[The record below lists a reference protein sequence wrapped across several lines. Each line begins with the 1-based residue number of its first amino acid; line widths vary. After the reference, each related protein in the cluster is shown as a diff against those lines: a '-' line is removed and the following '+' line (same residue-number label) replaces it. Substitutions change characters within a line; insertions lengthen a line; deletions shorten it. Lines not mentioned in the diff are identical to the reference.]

1 MVVLLVDH
9 PLLITNEIQWH
20 LLGTQRRGK
29 IIIMKCYRFCLKA
42 LFSNILEPV
51 VRHFAKSIRVTTS
64 MVCVHMPDHL
74 MIKLQVRNKI
84 FKNILFQ
91 TVCSI
96 VKICHLLLRSS
107 KPLSDRNLAGPIIFL
122 TMIKIIGY
130 WMI

>member
-74 MIKLQVRNKI
+74 VEIK
-84 FKNILFQ
+84 
-91 TVCSI
+91 VCNEI
-96 VKICHLLLRSS
+96 
-107 KPLSDRNLAGPIIFL
+107 
-122 TMIKIIGY
+122 
-130 WMI
+130 

>member
-29 IIIMKCYRFCLKA
+29 MNIMQCCRFCLKA

-74 MIKLQVRNKI
+74 VEIK
-84 FKNILFQ
+84 
-91 TVCSI
+91 VCNEI
-96 VKICHLLLRSS
+96 
-107 KPLSDRNLAGPIIFL
+107 
-122 TMIKIIGY
+122 
-130 WMI
+130 